1 MPKELYE
8 PLWIELYGRLKAA
21 GKALRG
27 IWIADS
33 AHQGQSSVLNEA
45 LLGNDRKIVCG
56 ILDAPF

>member
-8 PLWIELYGRLKAA
+8 PLWIELYGRLKIA

-33 AHQGQSSVLNEA
+33 AHQGQSSVVNEA
-45 LLGNDRKIVCG
+45 LLGNERKSVHT
-56 ILDAPF
+56 ILDLPL